1 MMNELTIVHAEM
13 RREEDGSYIGKT
25 IFEVSSH
32 KAAYEITFYSEKGMD
47 WDYSLHY
54 ANEPGIEEQFLAVD
68 ERIEEADELFD
79 TLLDAAWDTLP
90 EA

>member
-32 KAAYEITFYSEKGMD
+32 KAAYEITFYSEKGTD

-54 ANEPGIEEQFLAVD
+54 ANEPGIEEQFLTVD
-68 ERIEEADELFD
+68 ERIEEDDELFD

>member
-1 MMNELTIVHAEM
+1 MNELTIVHAEM

>member
-32 KAAYEITFYSEKGMD
+32 KAAYEITFYSEKGTD

-68 ERIEEADELFD
+68 ERIEEDDELFD